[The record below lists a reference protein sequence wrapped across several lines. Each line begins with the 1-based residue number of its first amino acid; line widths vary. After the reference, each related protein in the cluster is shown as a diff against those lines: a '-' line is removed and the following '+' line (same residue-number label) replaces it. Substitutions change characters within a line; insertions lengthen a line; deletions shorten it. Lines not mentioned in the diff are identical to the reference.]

1 MKGLLSAAAIAL
13 ILLTAG
19 QSFAQAADKPN
30 ADKDVAGS
38 KDHPL
43 LKRFEGSIIL
53 RYKQKNFDEF
63 VIPAERVVFDYG
75 AQKFNDWKRLKVEG
89 IRTTGFYRMPPDAST
104 LEAIKNYEND
114 LKPKGFEVLFSGSK
128 EELDNGYGRFVNQVY
143 TSEADYDRQKYTMAS
158 ADDYR
163 YIAMKKARPEGDIYV
178 TVFAA
183 ATPSSWKDNILAA
196 GQVLARVDV
205 IETKPIDDRMVKI
218 TAAEMAQALGA
229 AGKVALYGIYFDF
242 NKADVKP
249 ESDATLQEM
258 AKLLKD
264 SPAMRAVI
272 VGHTDAVGGFE
283 FNRDLSAKR
292 AAAVIDALAARF
304 GIARERLLPF
314 GASFAAPVATNETE
328 EGRAKNRRVELV
340 NYQESYDD
348 TRTRGKR

>member
-1 MKGLLSAAAIAL
+1 MKRLLSAAVAL

-19 QSFAQAADKPN
+19 GPIALAADKPDTN
-30 ADKDVAGS
+30 KDVAGS

-63 VIPAERVVFDYG
+63 TIPAERVVFDYK

-89 IRTTGFYRMPPDAST
+89 ARTTGFYRMPPDAST

-114 LKPKGFEVLFSGSK
+114 LKGKGFEVLFSGSK
-128 EELDNGYGRFVNQVY
+128 EELDNGYGRFMNQVY
-143 TSEADYDRQKYTMAS
+143 TSEVDYDKQKYTLAS

-178 TVFAA
+178 TVFTG
-183 ATPSSWKDNILAA
+183 ATPSSWKDSVLAA

-205 IETKPIDDRMVKI
+205 IETRPMDDRMVKI
-218 TAAEMAQALGA
+218 TAAEMAQQLGA

-258 AKLLKD
+258 AKLLRD
-264 SPAMRAVI
+264 SPAMKALI

-283 FNRDLSAKR
+283 FNRELSAKR
-292 AAAVIDALAARF
+292 AAAVINALSAR
-304 GIARERLLPF
+304 GIAKDRLHPF

-328 EGRAKNRRVELV
+328 EGRAENRRVELV
-340 NYQESYDD
+340 NYQESYQQS
-348 TRTRGKR
+348 RVAGKR